1 MDWMYYIEETWA
13 AMVDYVDMN
22 LIDIYAGFEDV
33 DEILDAWYDE
43 DYISMSDDISG
54 NLNGSYT
61 FSRAEARNNLIGDI
75 LVSEEFWDYV
85 HEFDLAKSIADFLVG
100 QDYEAVDVIVR
111 LAAIQANEPDLKRYI
126 LREVSKKKH

>member
-1 MDWMYYIEETWA
+1 MDWMYYIKETWA

>member
-1 MDWMYYIEETWA
+1 MNWMDYIDETLV

-33 DEILDAWYDE
+33 DEILDAWYNE
-43 DYISMSDDISG
+43 DYISMSNDISG

-61 FSRAEARNNLIGDI
+61 FSRVEARNNLIGDV
-75 LVSEEFWDYV
+75 LTSEEFWDFV
-85 HEFDLAKSIADFLVG
+85 HEFDLAKSIADFLVA
-100 QDYEAVDVIVR
+100 QDFESLDVIVR
-111 LAAIQANEPDLKRYI
+111 MAAIQANEPDLKRYI